1 MMDENAK
8 TQFKWKF
15 YRLTVELNII
25 VLLVA
30 VSILVF
36 FIIHA
41 TYIIPLIIGML
52 ILAAV
57 ISVDFFRKY
66 RETKLWLDTN
76 AVKENEAMKEPSQ

>member
-1 MMDENAK
+1 MMDENTK

-15 YRLTVELNII
+15 YLLTVELNII

-36 FIIHA
+36 FIIHS
-41 TYIIPLIIGML
+41 TYIIALIIGML

-57 ISVDFFRKY
+57 ISLDFFRKY
-66 RETKLWLDTN
+66 HETKKWLDKN
-76 AVKENEAMKEPSQ
+76 AVKENEDMKEPS

>member
-1 MMDENAK
+1 MMDENTK

-15 YRLTVELNII
+15 YLLTVELNII

-36 FIIHA
+36 FIIHS

-57 ISVDFFRKY
+57 ISLDFFRKY
-66 RETKLWLDTN
+66 RETKTWLDRN
-76 AVKENEAMKEPSQ
+76 AVKENENMKEPSQ

>member
-1 MMDENAK
+1 MMDENVK

-36 FIIHA
+36 FIVHA

-52 ILAAV
+52 ILAAI
-57 ISVDFFRKY
+57 ISVDFFRNY
-66 RETKLWLDTN
+66 RETKIWLDKN
-76 AVKENEAMKEPSQ
+76 AVKENEDRKESS

>member
-1 MMDENAK
+1 MMDEKAK

-41 TYIIPLIIGML
+41 TNIIPLIIGML

>member
-8 TQFKWKF
+8 TQFRWKF

-41 TYIIPLIIGML
+41 TNIIPLIIGML

>member
-30 VSILVF
+30 MSILVF
-36 FIIHA
+36 FIIHS

-57 ISVDFFRKY
+57 ISLDFFRKY
-66 RETKLWLDTN
+66 HETKIWLDKN
-76 AVKENEAMKEPSQ
+76 AVKENEERKESSQ